1 MPTPTSSKH
10 NQQTLPPAI
19 FLMGPTSS
27 GKTELAIQLLEHFPV
42 ELINVDSAQVYKGMN
57 IGTAKPDAET
67 LKKAPHRLL
76 DFLDPA
82 IAYSAA
88 DFRKDALR
96 EMQEITTAGNIP
108 LLVGGTFL
116 YFRALLHGLAKL
128 PSANAT
134 IRARLDQEAREKGW
148 QYQHDYL
155 TQIDPIAAKRI
166 HPNDAQRIQRAI
178 EVYEI
183 TGKPLSTLQQES
195 QHDALPWDTLKLA
208 LIPSDRERLKARIA
222 DRFDVMLQQG
232 FIDEVKKLHCRHE
245 LHIGLPAIRSVGY
258 RQVWEHL
265 NGEIDFNVMKER
277 AIVATRKLAKRQL
290 TWLRSEKKILSLEM
304 ESDNLLPIAIN
315 KINRFLACNAYR

>member
-1 MPTPTSSKH
+1 MSSQ
-10 NQQTLPPAI
+10 NNLPPAI

-27 GKTELAIQLLEHFPV
+27 GKTELAIELLKHFPI
-42 ELINVDSAQVYKGMN
+42 ELINVDSAQIYQGMD
-57 IGTAKPDAET
+57 IGTAKPDAAT
-67 LKKAPHRLL
+67 LEHAPHRLL

-88 DFRKDALR
+88 DFRKDALK
-96 EMQEITTAGNIP
+96 EMQEITAAGNIP

-128 PSANAT
+128 PQANPT
-134 IRARLDQEAREKGW
+134 IRARLDQEAKEKGW
-148 QYQHDYL
+148 HFQHHYL
-155 TQIDPIAAKRI
+155 SQIDPIAAERI

-183 TGKPLSTLQQES
+183 TGKPLSTLQKES
-195 QHDALPWDTLKLA
+195 QHHALPWNTLKLA
-208 LIPSDRERLKARIA
+208 LIPNDREQLKIRIKN
-222 DRFDVMLQQG
+222 RFEAMLQQG
-232 FIDEVKKLHCRHE
+232 FIDEVKKLHCRND

-277 AIVATRKLAKRQL
+277 AIVATRQLAKRQL
-290 TWLRSEKKILSLEM
+290 TWLRSEERTELLAM
-304 ESDNLLPIAIN
+304 EADNVSVIAIN